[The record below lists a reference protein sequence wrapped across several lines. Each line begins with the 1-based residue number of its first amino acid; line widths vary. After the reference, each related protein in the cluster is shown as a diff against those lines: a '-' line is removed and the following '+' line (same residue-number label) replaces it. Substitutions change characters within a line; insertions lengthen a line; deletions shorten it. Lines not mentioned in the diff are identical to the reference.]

1 MRLTRRPPPP
11 TPPHKGEGSA
21 PKSRRWRAAYDRLV
35 EHLSETRRVE
45 PTGWLGALVALLSV
59 VAIVAIS
66 WFALVATV
74 TQQFQAIVYLL
85 LLLPISF
92 LTTTAHARIERLG
105 PIDYALAAIS
115 FAAALW
121 FTLNEPRYANWVTGF
136 SSLSTGDIVAG
147 TTLFVLCLELCRRA
161 VGFGLT
167 IVLLV
172 LLAYVA
178 FGQFIPGSFRHAG
191 IGFQYFLEMQTIGTD
206 GIFGDPVYVAAKY
219 AFLFVLF
226 GNLFVISGGAQ
237 LFFDLA
243 AAVTGRSIG
252 GPAKA
257 CIVSSALY
265 GTVSGSPVADVA
277 TTGPVTIPIMKRIG
291 MSAESAGAIE
301 AASSIG
307 GALLPPVMGA
317 VAFLMADFTGTPYYL
332 IAWYALLPSLGYY
345 LGVFALV
352 HFEAVRL
359 GLGRVPEEEIVGL
372 RVALGR
378 NWPSVIPI
386 AVLLWLLIA
395 GYSAAYVAAGSALSV
410 ILASFIRRENAIG
423 PRRFVAACVETCHAM
438 VPLTA
443 AVAAGGIIIGAI
455 ELTGLAG
462 KFTLLLFQLSG
473 GLMLPSLLLA
483 GVVLILLGTGMPTT
497 ATYIMGV
504 ALLAPL
510 FIGKFG
516 LPVIE
521 VHMFMLF
528 YASLSAISPPVAVA
542 AFAAAAIA
550 KANPFKLMPYACKLA
565 VGGFV
570 LPFFFVFNPGI
581 LMRGSVLQILSD
593 TVVGSALVVT
603 ASLVLH
609 GYVRK
614 RPIPMAVRGVF
625 TLAALAMAVPHLVI
639 QYAALAAAA
648 GLYFVLSR
656 ATRQDP
662 AWSG

>member
-1 MRLTRRPPPP
+1 
-11 TPPHKGEGSA
+11 
-21 PKSRRWRAAYDRLV
+21 
-35 EHLSETRRVE
+35 
-45 PTGWLGALVALLSV
+45 
-59 VAIVAIS
+59 
-66 WFALVATV
+66 
-74 TQQFQAIVYLL
+74 
-85 LLLPISF
+85 
-92 LTTTAHARIERLG
+92 
-105 PIDYALAAIS
+105 
-115 FAAALW
+115 
-121 FTLNEPRYANWVTGF
+121 
-136 SSLSTGDIVAG
+136 
-147 TTLFVLCLELCRRA
+147 VLCLELCRRA

-167 IVLLV
+167 AVLLV

-178 FGQFIPGSFRHAG
+178 FGQYIPGSFSHAG
-191 IGFQYFLEMQTIGTD
+191 INYRYFLEMQTIGTD
-206 GIFGDPVYVAAKY
+206 GLFGDPVYVAAKY

-237 LFFDLA
+237 LFFDVA

-257 CIVSSALY
+257 CVVSSALY

-277 TTGPVTIPIMKRIG
+277 TTGPITIPIMKRLG
-291 MSAESAGAIE
+291 MSPERAGAIE
-301 AASSIG
+301 ASSSIG

-317 VAFLMADFTGTPYYL
+317 VAFLMSDFTGIPYYL

-359 GLGRVPEEEIVGL
+359 NLGRVPEHEIVGL
-372 RVALGR
+372 RVALRR

-386 AVLLWLLIA
+386 AVLVWLLVS

-410 ILASFIRRENAIG
+410 IVTSWFRRETAIG
-423 PRRFVAACVETCHAM
+423 TVRFVDACVETCHAM

-473 GLMLPSLLLA
+473 GLLVPSLLLA

-504 ALLAPL
+504 ALLAPV
-510 FIGKFG
+510 FVGKFG
-516 LPVIE
+516 LPVME

-528 YASLSAISPPVAVA
+528 YASLSAITPPVAVA

-550 KANPFKLMPYACKLA
+550 GANPFKLAPYACKLA

-581 LMRGSVLQILSD
+581 LMQGGVLQVLSD
-593 TVVGSALVVT
+593 TVVATVLVLA

-609 GYVRK
+609 GFVRQQ
-614 RPIPMAVRGVF
+614 PIPLALRGVF
-625 TLAALAMAVPHLVI
+625 LLLAFAMAVPRLPV
-639 QYAALAAAA
+639 QYAAMAAAI
-648 GLYFVLSR
+648 GLYVVLMR
-656 ATRQDP
+656 AARSME
-662 AWSG
+662 AIRA

>member
-1 MRLTRRPPPP
+1 M
-11 TPPHKGEGSA
+11 TPSVSEMI
-21 PKSRRWRAAYDRLV
+21 RWRATYDRV
-35 EHLSETRRVE
+35 VAHLSETRRVE
-45 PTGWLGALVALLSV
+45 PAGWLGKLVAALSV
-59 VAIVAIS
+59 AAIVAIG
-66 WFALVATV
+66 WFALIATV
-74 TQQFQAIVYLL
+74 TQQFQAIIYLL

-92 LTTTAHARIERLG
+92 LTTTAHPRRDRLG
-105 PIDYALAAIS
+105 AIDYALAAIS

-136 SSLSTGDIVAG
+136 SELSTGDIAAG
-147 TTLFVLCLELCRRA
+147 TALFLLCIELCRRA

-167 IVLLV
+167 LVLFV

-178 FGQFIPGSFRHAG
+178 FGQYIPGSFSHAG

-226 GNLFVISGGAQ
+226 GNLFVIGGGAR

-243 AAVTGRSIG
+243 AVLTGRSIG

-277 TTGPVTIPIMKRIG
+277 TTGPITIPIMKRFG
-291 MSAESAGAIE
+291 LSAERAGAIE
-301 AASSIG
+301 ASSSIG

-317 VAFLMADFTGTPYYL
+317 VAFLMSDFTGIPYYL
-332 IAWYALLPSLGYY
+332 IAWYALLPSLLYY

-352 HFEAVRL
+352 HFESVRL
-359 GLGRVPEEEIVGL
+359 KLGRVPEDEIVGL
-372 RVALGR
+372 KVALAH
-378 NWPSVIPI
+378 NWPALIPI

-395 GYSAAYVAAGSALSV
+395 GYSAAYVAAGAALSV
-410 ILASFIRRENAIG
+410 ILASWLRRESAIG
-423 PRRFVAACVETCHAM
+423 PRRFVAACVETCLAM

-473 GLMLPSLLLA
+473 GLLVPSLILA

-504 ALLAPL
+504 ALLAPV
-510 FIGKFG
+510 FTGKFG
-516 LPVIE
+516 LPVME

-550 KANPFKLMPYACKLA
+550 NANPFKLMPYACKLS

-570 LPFFFVFNPGI
+570 VPFFFVFNHGV
-581 LMRGSVLQILSD
+581 LMQGGVLAILSD
-593 TVVGSALVVT
+593 TAVCVVMVIT

-609 GYVRK
+609 GFVRQ
-614 RPIPMAVRGVF
+614 RPMAWPLRGLF
-625 TLAALAMAVPHLVI
+625 ALLALAMAVPHPAM
-639 QYAALAAAA
+639 QYGAVVLAA
-648 GLYFVLSR
+648 GLYLILRRDAVAAEWR
-656 ATRQDP
+656 TT
-662 AWSG
+662 

>member
-1 MRLTRRPPPP
+1 MSLRATYRRFI
-11 TPPHKGEGSA
+11 
-21 PKSRRWRAAYDRLV
+21 V
-35 EHLSETRRVE
+35 EHLSETHRVS
-45 PTGWLGALVALLSV
+45 PKGRLGALIAALSV
-59 VAIVAIS
+59 AAILAIG

-92 LTTTAHARIERLG
+92 LTTTAHARIERLTA
-105 PIDYALAAIS
+105 IDYALAAIS
-115 FAAALW
+115 FLAALW
-121 FTLNEPRYANWVTGF
+121 FTVNEPRYANWVTGF
-136 SSLSTGDIVAG
+136 SELTIIDTIAG
-147 TTLFVLCLELCRRA
+147 TTLFLLCLELCRRA

-167 IVLLV
+167 MVLFVLLG
-172 LLAYVA
+172 YVA
-178 FGQFIPGSFRHAG
+178 FGHLIPGGFRHAG
-191 IGFQYFLEMQTIGTD
+191 ITFPYFLEMQTIGID

-226 GNLFVISGGAQ
+226 GNLFVISGGSQ

-277 TTGPVTIPIMKRIG
+277 TTGPVTIPIMKRMG
-291 MSAESAGAIE
+291 MSAERAGAVE

-359 GLGRVPEEEIVGL
+359 NLGRVPEEEIVGV
-372 RVALGR
+372 RVALIR
-378 NWPSVIPI
+378 NWPSVVPI
-386 AVLLWLLIA
+386 VVLLWLLIS
-395 GYSAAYVAAGSALSV
+395 GYSAAYVAAGAALSV
-410 ILASFIRRENAIG
+410 IVSSWFRSANAIG
-423 PRRFVAACVETCHAM
+423 PRKFVEACVETTHAM

-443 AVAAGGIIIGAI
+443 AVAAGGIIIGCI

-473 GLMLPSLLLA
+473 GMVVPSLLLA

-504 ALLAPL
+504 ALLAPV

-570 LPFFFVFNPGI
+570 LPF
-581 LMRGSVLQILSD
+581 
-593 TVVGSALVVT
+593 
-603 ASLVLH
+603 
-609 GYVRK
+609 
-614 RPIPMAVRGVF
+614 
-625 TLAALAMAVPHLVI
+625 
-639 QYAALAAAA
+639 
-648 GLYFVLSR
+648 
-656 ATRQDP
+656 
-662 AWSG
+662 

>member
-1 MRLTRRPPPP
+1 V
-11 TPPHKGEGSA
+11 
-21 PKSRRWRAAYDRLV
+21 SRISFWRTALHEFV
-35 EHLSETRRVE
+35 ECLGETRRVQ
-45 PTGWLGALVALLSV
+45 PGGVTGILVAALSLL
-59 VAIVAIS
+59 AIIVIS

-74 TQQFQAIVYLL
+74 TQQLQVLYYLL

-92 LTTTAHARIERLG
+92 LTTTAHARIDRLT
-105 PIDYALAAIS
+105 PLDYLLAAIA
-115 FAAALW
+115 FAATLW
-121 FTLNEPRYANWVTGF
+121 FVVNEPRYANWVTGF
-136 SSLSTGDIVAG
+136 SELSTVDIIAG

-167 IVLLV
+167 AVLLV

-178 FGQFIPGSFRHAG
+178 FGQLIPGSFRHSG
-191 IGFQYFLEMQTIGTD
+191 IAYTYFLEMQTIGTD
-206 GIFGDPVYVAAKY
+206 GLFGDPVYVAAKY

-226 GNLFVISGGAQ
+226 GNLFVISGGSQ

-243 AAVTGRSIG
+243 AALTGRSIG

-277 TTGPVTIPIMKRIG
+277 TTGPITIPVMKRIG
-291 MSAESAGAIE
+291 ISAERAGAIE
-301 AASSIG
+301 ASSSIG

-317 VAFLMADFTGTPYYL
+317 VAFLMADFTGLPYYL
-332 IAWYALLPSLGYY
+332 IAWYATLPSLLYY

-359 GLGRVPEEEIVGL
+359 NLGRVPEEEIVGL
-372 RVALGR
+372 RVALKR
-378 NWPSVIPI
+378 NWPSLIPI
-386 AVLLWLLIA
+386 LVLLWLLVA
-395 GYSAAYVAAGSALSV
+395 GYSASYVAAGSALSV
-410 ILASFIRRENAIG
+410 LVASWIGRENAIG
-423 PRRFVAACVETCHAM
+423 PRRFIAACLETCLAM

-473 GLMLPSLLLA
+473 GLLLPSLALA
-483 GVVLILLGTGMPTT
+483 GIVLILLGTGMPTT

-504 ALLAPL
+504 ALLAPV
-510 FIGKFG
+510 FVGKFG
-516 LPVIE
+516 LPAME

-528 YASLSAISPPVAVA
+528 YASLSAITPPVAVA

-550 KANPFKLMPYACKLA
+550 GANPFRLAPYACKLSI
-565 VGGFV
+565 GGFV
-570 LPFFFVFNPGI
+570 VPFFFIFNNGI
-581 LMRGSVLQILSD
+581 LMQGGAFRIVSD
-593 TVVGSALVVT
+593 TAVCVVLVVA

-609 GYVRK
+609 GYVRQ
-614 RPIPMAVRGVF
+614 RPISWAIRAAFAV
-625 TLAALAMAVPHLVI
+625 AAFAMAVPHLAV
-639 QYAALAAAA
+639 QYAAAACAV
-648 GLYFVLSR
+648 GLYWLLQRS
-656 ATRQDP
+656 DP
-662 AWSG
+662 AMSVAVAEKRTAD

>member
-1 MRLTRRPPPP
+1 M
-11 TPPHKGEGSA
+11 SDM
-21 PKSRRWRAAYDRLV
+21 SSWRAGYDRLV
-35 EHLSETRRVE
+35 EHLSETHRVR
-45 PTGWLGALVALLSV
+45 PTGALGVLVAVLSV
-59 VAIVAIS
+59 SAVLVIS
-66 WFALVATV
+66 WYALYAVAT
-74 TQQFQAIVYLL
+74 QQLQVLYYLL
-85 LLLPISF
+85 PLLPISF
-92 LTTTAHARIERLG
+92 LTTTAHARLQRLTAL
-105 PIDYALAAIS
+105 DYALAAVA
-115 FAAALW
+115 FGATLW
-121 FTLNEPRYANWVTGF
+121 FVLNEPRYANWVTGF
-136 SSLSTGDIVAG
+136 SALSGGDLTAG
-147 TTLFVLCLELCRRA
+147 TTLLVLCLELCRRA

-167 IVLLV
+167 VVLLL

-178 FGQFIPGSFRHAG
+178 FGQHIPGSFQHAG
-191 IGFQYFLEMQTIGTD
+191 ISYPYFLEMQTIGTD

-219 AFLFVLF
+219 AFLFVMF
-226 GNLFVISGGAQ
+226 GNLYVVSGGAQ

-277 TTGPVTIPIMKRIG
+277 TTGPITIPIMKRIG
-291 MSAESAGAIE
+291 MSAEQAGAIE

-345 LGVFALV
+345 FAVFTLV
-352 HFEAVRL
+352 HFEATRL
-359 GLGRVPEEEIVGL
+359 GLGRLPEQDIVGA
-372 RVALGR
+372 RVALRR
-378 NWPSVIPI
+378 NWPSLIPI
-386 AVLLWLLIA
+386 ATLMWLLVA
-395 GYSAAYVAAGSALSV
+395 GYSAAYVAAGAALSV
-410 ILASFIRRENAIG
+410 VLASWLRRTTAIG
-423 PRRFVAACVETCHAM
+423 PRLFIEACVDTCHAM

-504 ALLAPL
+504 ALLAPV
-510 FIGKFG
+510 FVGKFG
-516 LPVIE
+516 LPVME

-570 LPFFFVFNPGI
+570 LPFYFVFNPGI
-581 LMRGSVLQILSD
+581 LMQGGPLRILSD
-593 TVVGSALVVT
+593 TLIAGGLLV
-603 ASLVLH
+603 AAALVLH
-609 GYVRK
+609 GYVRR
-614 RPIPMAVRGVF
+614 RPITLPLRLVLA
-625 TLAALAMAVPHLVI
+625 LAALAMAVPHPAV
-639 QYAALAAAA
+639 QYAALAMTI
-648 GLYFVLSR
+648 GLYLMLR
-656 ATRQDP
+656 RGDDLAEQLQRRE
-662 AWSG
+662 A

>member
-1 MRLTRRPPPP
+1 M
-11 TPPHKGEGSA
+11 S
-21 PKSRRWRAAYDRLV
+21 SWRAAYGLV
-35 EHLSETRRVE
+35 EHLSETRRVQ
-45 PTGWLGALVALLSV
+45 PTGRTGVVVALLSV
-59 VAIVAIS
+59 SSVLVIG
-66 WFALVATV
+66 WFALYATV
-74 TQQFQAIVYLL
+74 TQQLQVLYYLL
-85 LLLPISF
+85 LLLPVCF
-92 LTTTAHARIERLG
+92 LTTTAHARIEGLTAV
-105 PIDYALAAIS
+105 DYALAAVS
-115 FAAALW
+115 FAATLW
-121 FTLNEPRYANWVTGF
+121 FVINQERYANWVTGF
-136 SSLSTGDIVAG
+136 SLLSTGDVIAG

-167 IVLLV
+167 VVLLV

-178 FGQFIPGSFRHAG
+178 FGQHIPGSFRHAG
-191 IGFQYFLEMQTIGTD
+191 ISYTYFLEMQTIGTD

-277 TTGPVTIPIMKRIG
+277 TTGPVTIPVMKRIG
-291 MSAESAGAIE
+291 LSAEQAGAIE
-301 AASSIG
+301 ASSSIG

-359 GLGRVPEEEIVGL
+359 ALGRLPEAEIVGIAAAL
-372 RVALGR
+372 RR
-378 NWPSVIPI
+378 NWPSTIPI
-386 AVLLWLLIA
+386 SVLLWLLIS

-410 ILASFIRRENAIG
+410 VLASWFFPEQAIG
-423 PRRFVAACVETCHAM
+423 PRRFIQACVETCQAM

-473 GLMLPSLLLA
+473 GLLLPSLLLA
-483 GVVLILLGTGMPTT
+483 GIVLILLGTGMPTT

-504 ALLAPL
+504 ALLAPV
-510 FIGKFG
+510 FTGKFG
-516 LPVIE
+516 LPVME

-550 KANPFKLMPYACKLA
+550 KANPFKLMPYACKLS

-581 LMRGSVLQILSD
+581 LMQGGVLRILCD
-593 TVVGSALVVT
+593 TVIAIVLVVT
-603 ASLVLH
+603 AALVLH
-609 GYVRK
+609 GFVRQ
-614 RPIPMAVRGVF
+614 RPMQLPFRMVF
-625 TLAALAMAVPHLVI
+625 ALMALAMAIPQPAI
-639 QYAALAAAA
+639 QYAAAAAA
-648 GLYFVLSR
+648 VGFYLVLRR
-656 ATRQDP
+656 AEQATHALEQRRD
-662 AWSG
+662 AM

>member
-1 MRLTRRPPPP
+1 MTYW
-11 TPPHKGEGSA
+11 S
-21 PKSRRWRAAYDRLV
+21 AAYDRLV
-35 EHLSETRRVE
+35 EHLSETRRVA
-45 PTGWLGALVALLSV
+45 PTGVVGKLIAALSV
-59 VAIVAIS
+59 AAIIAIGY
-66 WFALVATV
+66 FALIATV

-92 LTTTAHARIERLG
+92 LTTTAHARVERLTVV
-105 PIDYALAAIS
+105 DYALAAVS
-115 FAAALW
+115 FTAVLW
-121 FTLNEPRYANWVTGF
+121 FTINERRYANWVTGF
-136 SSLSTGDIVAG
+136 SELAWGDIVAG
-147 TTLFVLCLELCRRA
+147 TTLFVLCVELCRRA

-167 IVLLV
+167 LVLFV

-178 FGQFIPGSFRHAG
+178 FGHLIPGSFSHAG
-191 IGFQYFLEMQTIGTD
+191 IAFNYFLEMQTIGTD

-226 GNLFVISGGAQ
+226 GNLFVVSGGSR

-243 AAVTGRSIG
+243 AALTGRSIG

-277 TTGPVTIPIMKRIG
+277 TTGPITIPIMKRYG
-291 MSAESAGAIE
+291 LSAERAGAIE
-301 AASSIG
+301 ASSSIG

-332 IAWYALLPSLGYY
+332 IAWYALLPSLLYY

-359 GLGRVPEEEIVGL
+359 NLGRVPEDEIVGL
-372 RVALGR
+372 RVALAR
-378 NWPSVIPI
+378 NWPALIPI
-386 AVLLWLLIA
+386 VVLLWLLIA

-410 ILASFIRRENAIG
+410 VLASWFRRETAIG
-423 PRRFVAACVETCHAM
+423 PRRFIAASVETCLAM

-473 GLMLPSLLLA
+473 GLLVPSLILA

-504 ALLAPL
+504 ALLAPV
-510 FIGKFG
+510 FISKFG
-516 LPVIE
+516 LPVME

-550 KANPFKLMPYACKLA
+550 NANPFKLMPYACKLS

-570 LPFFFVFNPGI
+570 VPFYFVFNPGV
-581 LMRGSVLQILSD
+581 LMQGGVLAVLSD
-593 TVVGSALVVT
+593 TAICIVLVVT

-609 GYVRK
+609 GHVRQ
-614 RPIPMAVRGVF
+614 RPLAWWLRGAF
-625 TLAALAMAVPHLVI
+625 ALAALAMAVPRPAI
-639 QYAALAAAA
+639 QYGAAVAAVALFLILRRDARAA
-648 GLYFVLSR
+648 ELR
-656 ATRQDP
+656 TT
-662 AWSG
+662 

>member
-1 MRLTRRPPPP
+1 LSEI
-11 TPPHKGEGSA
+11 EG
-21 PKSRRWRAAYDRLV
+21 RGWRAATNRWMEL
-35 EHLSETRRVE
+35 LGETQRVR
-45 PTGWLGALVALLSV
+45 PGGATGALLAVLSV
-59 VAIVAIS
+59 LAIVVIS
-66 WFALVATV
+66 WFALYATA
-74 TQQFQAIVYLL
+74 TQQLQVLYYLL

-92 LTTTAHARIERLG
+92 LTTTAHLKIERLMLL
-105 PIDYALAAIS
+105 DYLLAAVA
-115 FAAALW
+115 FAATLW
-121 FTLNEPRYANWVTGF
+121 FVVNEQRYANWVTGF
-136 SSLSTGDIVAG
+136 SALSQVDIIAG

-167 IVLLV
+167 SVLLV

-178 FGQFIPGSFRHAG
+178 FGQLIPGSFRHSG
-191 IGFQYFLEMQTIGTD
+191 ISYTYFLEMQTIGTD
-206 GIFGDPVYVAAKY
+206 GLFGDPVYVAAKY

-237 LFFDLA
+237 LFFDVA
-243 AAVTGRSIG
+243 AAVTGRSVG

-277 TTGPVTIPIMKRIG
+277 TTGPITIPIMKRIG
-291 MSAESAGAIE
+291 LSAERAGAIE
-301 AASSIG
+301 ASSSIG

-317 VAFLMADFTGTPYYL
+317 VAFLMADFTGLPYYL
-332 IAWYALLPSLGYY
+332 IAWYATLPSLGYY

-359 GLGRVPEEEIVGL
+359 NLGRVPEEEIVGL
-372 RVALGR
+372 RVALAR
-378 NWPSVIPI
+378 NWPSLIPI
-386 AVLLWLLIA
+386 MVLLWLLVA

-410 ILASFIRRENAIG
+410 VLASWLRRDTAIG
-423 PRRFVAACVETCHAM
+423 PRRFVEACVETCLAM

-462 KFTLLLFQLSG
+462 KFTLLLFQFSA
-473 GLMLPSLLLA
+473 GLLVPSLILA

-504 ALLAPL
+504 ALLVPL
-510 FIGKFG
+510 FVGKFG
-516 LPVIE
+516 LPAMD

-528 YASLSAISPPVAVA
+528 YASLSAITPPVAVA

-550 KANPFKLMPYACKLA
+550 GANPFKLAPYACKLS

-570 LPFFFVFNPGI
+570 VPFFFVFNNGI
-581 LMRGSVLQILSD
+581 LMQGSVFHILSD
-593 TVVGSALVVT
+593 TAVCTALVIT
-603 ASLVLH
+603 SSLVLH
-609 GYVRK
+609 GYVRQ
-614 RPIPMAVRGVF
+614 RPIPWGLRGVF
-625 TLAALAMAVPHLVI
+625 ALAALAMAVPNLAV
-639 QYAALAAAA
+639 QYGAIACSA
-648 GLYFVLSR
+648 GLYLALLRGDAVRSSVAVR
-656 ATRQDP
+656 PAEKPATD
-662 AWSG
+662 

>member
-1 MRLTRRPPPP
+1 MA
-11 TPPHKGEGSA
+11 G
-21 PKSRRWRAAYDRLV
+21 WRATYDRLV
-35 EHLSETRRVE
+35 EHLSETRRVA
-45 PTGWLGALVALLSV
+45 PTGLVGALVAVLSV
-59 VAIVAIS
+59 IAIFAIG
-66 WFALVATV
+66 WFALIATV

-92 LTTTAHARIERLG
+92 LTTTAHARAERLG
-105 PIDYALAAIS
+105 AIDYALAALS
-115 FAAALW
+115 FAAVLW

-136 SSLSTGDIVAG
+136 SSLSAGDLVAG

-167 IVLLV
+167 VVLLV

-178 FGQFIPGSFRHAG
+178 LGQLIPGSFRHAG
-191 IGFQYFLEMQTIGTD
+191 IGYQYFLEMQTIGTD

-237 LFFDLA
+237 LFFDVA
-243 AAVTGRSIG
+243 AALTGRSVG

-291 MSAESAGAIE
+291 MSAENAGAVE

-359 GLGRVPEEEIVGL
+359 DLGRVPAEEVVGL
-372 RVALGR
+372 RAALGR
-378 NWPSVIPI
+378 NWPSLIPI
-386 AVLLWLLIA
+386 AVLLWLLIS

-410 ILASFIRRENAIG
+410 ILSSWLRREHAIG

-483 GVVLILLGTGMPTT
+483 GAVLILLGTGMPTT

-504 ALLAPL
+504 ALLAPV

-550 KANPFKLMPYACKLA
+550 KANPFKLMPIACKLA
-565 VGGFV
+565 IGGFV
-570 LPFFFVFNPGI
+570 VPFFFVFNPGV
-581 LMRGSVLQILSD
+581 LMQGGVLQILSD
-593 TVVGSALVVT
+593 TLIGAALVVT
-603 ASLVLH
+603 AALVLH
-609 GYVRK
+609 GHVRK
-614 RPIPMAVRGVF
+614 RPIPLPLRGALV
-625 TLAALAMAVPHLVI
+625 LAALAMAVPQLAV
-639 QYAALAAAA
+639 QYAAVAATA
-648 GLYFVLSR
+648 GLYLLLLRDTQRERACSR
-656 ATRQDP
+656 
-662 AWSG
+662 

>member
-1 MRLTRRPPPP
+1 M
-11 TPPHKGEGSA
+11 A
-21 PKSRRWRAAYDRLV
+21 RWRATYNRLV
-35 EHLSETRRVE
+35 EHLSETRRVT
-45 PTGWLGALVALLSV
+45 PAGPLGRLVAALSV
-59 VAIVAIS
+59 AAIFAIG

-74 TQQFQAIVYLL
+74 TQQYQAIVYLL

-92 LTTTAHARIERLG
+92 LTTTVHTRIERLTA
-105 PIDYALAAIS
+105 IDYALAAIS

-121 FTLNEPRYANWVTGF
+121 FTVNEPRYANWVTGF
-136 SSLSTGDIVAG
+136 SALSAGDIVAG
-147 TTLFVLCLELCRRA
+147 TTLFLLCLELCRRA

-167 IVLLV
+167 AVLFV

-178 FGQFIPGSFRHAG
+178 FGQFIPGSFSHQG
-191 IGFQYFLEMQTIGTD
+191 IGYLYFLEMQTIGTD

-291 MSAESAGAIE
+291 MSAERAGAVE

-345 LGVFALV
+345 LGVFVLV

-359 GLGRVPEEEIVGL
+359 NLGRVPEAEIVGP
-372 RVALGR
+372 RAALVR

-395 GYSAAYVAAGSALSV
+395 GYSAAYVAAGAALSV
-410 ILASFIRRENAIG
+410 ILASWFRRENAIG
-423 PRRFVAACVETCHAM
+423 PFRFVEACVETCHAM

-443 AVAAGGIIIGAI
+443 AVAAGGIIIGCI

-473 GLMLPSLLLA
+473 GLLLPSLLLA

-504 ALLAPL
+504 ALLAPV

-516 LPVIE
+516 MPVIE

-550 KANPFKLMPYACKLA
+550 KANPFKVMPYACKLA
-565 VGGFV
+565 IGGFV
-570 LPFFFVFNPGI
+570 LPFFFVFNSGI
-581 LMRGSVLQILSD
+581 LMQGGALKIVSD
-593 TVVGSALVVT
+593 TVVAASLVIV
-603 ASLVLH
+603 AALVLH
-609 GYVRK
+609 GFVRK
-614 RPIPMAVRGVF
+614 RPIPLVLRGVF
-625 TLAALAMAVPHLVI
+625 ALTAVAMVIPQMAV
-639 QYAALAAAA
+639 QYIAIAVA
-648 GLYFVLSR
+648 GTLYFFLLR
-656 ATRQDP
+656 AEQRDP
-662 AWSG
+662 AWSR

>member
-1 MRLTRRPPPP
+1 
-11 TPPHKGEGSA
+11 
-21 PKSRRWRAAYDRLV
+21 
-35 EHLSETRRVE
+35 
-45 PTGWLGALVALLSV
+45 
-59 VAIVAIS
+59 
-66 WFALVATV
+66 
-74 TQQFQAIVYLL
+74 
-85 LLLPISF
+85 
-92 LTTTAHARIERLG
+92 
-105 PIDYALAAIS
+105 
-115 FAAALW
+115 
-121 FTLNEPRYANWVTGF
+121 
-136 SSLSTGDIVAG
+136 
-147 TTLFVLCLELCRRA
+147 
-161 VGFGLT
+161 
-167 IVLLV
+167 
-172 LLAYVA
+172 
-178 FGQFIPGSFRHAG
+178 
-191 IGFQYFLEMQTIGTD
+191 
-206 GIFGDPVYVAAKY
+206 
-219 AFLFVLF
+219 
-226 GNLFVISGGAQ
+226 
-237 LFFDLA
+237 
-243 AAVTGRSIG
+243 
-252 GPAKA
+252 
-257 CIVSSALY
+257 
-265 GTVSGSPVADVA
+265 
-277 TTGPVTIPIMKRIG
+277 
-291 MSAESAGAIE
+291 
-301 AASSIG
+301 
-307 GALLPPVMGA
+307 MGA

-359 GLGRVPEEEIVGL
+359 DLGRVPEEEIVGL
-372 RVALGR
+372 RVALAR

-386 AVLLWLLIA
+386 AVLLWLLVA

-410 ILASFIRRENAIG
+410 ILASWIRRENAIG

-504 ALLAPL
+504 ALLAPV

-581 LMRGSVLQILSD
+581 LMQGGVLRILSD
-593 TVVGSALVVT
+593 TVVGCGAGGRPPRWCCTAMSASGRSRCRC
-603 ASLVLH
+603 AAPSS
-609 GYVRK
+609 
-614 RPIPMAVRGVF
+614 
-625 TLAALAMAVPHLVI
+625 LAALAMAVPQLAI
-639 QYAALAAAA
+639 QYAAVAAAA
-648 GLYFVLSR
+648 GALSCAAR
-656 ATRQDP
+656 AMPGATRP
-662 AWSG
+662 GHE

>member
-1 MRLTRRPPPP
+1 MIGLAT
-11 TPPHKGEGSA
+11 GGW
-21 PKSRRWRAAYDRLV
+21 WRAVGHGMDVLG
-35 EHLSETRRVE
+35 ETRRVT
-45 PTGWLGALVALLSV
+45 PSGSLGRLIALMSV
-59 VAIVAIS
+59 LAVGVIG
-66 WFALVATV
+66 WFALFGTA
-74 TQQFQAIVYLL
+74 TQQLQVLYYLL

-92 LTTTAHARIERLG
+92 LTTTAHYRADRLG
-105 PIDYALAAIS
+105 ILDYALAVMS
-115 FAAALW
+115 FLATLW
-121 FTLNEPRYANWVTGF
+121 FVLNEPRYADWLTGF
-136 SSLSTGDIVAG
+136 SVLNVGDLAAG
-147 TTLFVLCLELCRRA
+147 TVLFVLCIELSRRA

-167 IVLLV
+167 AVLVV

-178 FGQFIPGSFRHAG
+178 LGQYIPGSLSHGG
-191 IGFQYFLEMQTIGTD
+191 ITFTYFLEMQTIGTD

-226 GNLFVISGGAQ
+226 GNLYVLSGGAQ
-237 LFFDLA
+237 LFFDVA
-243 AAVTGRSIG
+243 AAITGRSIG

-277 TTGPVTIPIMKRIG
+277 TTGPITIPIMKRIG
-291 MSAESAGAIE
+291 MSAESAGAVE
-301 AASSIG
+301 ASSSIG

-317 VAFLMADFTGTPYYL
+317 VAFLMADFTGTSYYL

-345 LGVFALV
+345 LGIFTLV

-359 GLGRVPEEEIVGL
+359 NLGRVPEHEIVGL
-372 RVALGR
+372 RIALSR
-378 NWPSVIPI
+378 NGPSLIPL
-386 AVLLWLLIA
+386 AVLVWLLVA
-395 GYSAAYVAAGSALSV
+395 GYSAAYIAAGSALSV
-410 ILASFIRRENAIG
+410 VLASWIRPQNAIG
-423 PRRFVAACVETCHAM
+423 PRSFIAACVDTCLAM

-473 GLMLPSLLLA
+473 GLLVPSLLMA

-504 ALLAPL
+504 ALLAPV
-510 FIGKFG
+510 FVGKFG

-528 YASLSAISPPVAVA
+528 YASLSAITPPVAVA

-550 KANPFKLMPYACKLA
+550 GANPFKLAPYACKLS

-570 LPFFFVFNPGI
+570 LPFFFIFNPGI
-581 LMRGSVLQILSD
+581 LMQGNVVAVISD
-593 TVVGSALVVT
+593 TLVASGLVIT

-609 GYVRK
+609 GYVRE
-614 RPIPMAVRGVF
+614 RPMSAAIRGVF
-625 TLAALAMAVPHLVI
+625 ALVALAMAVPWAAL
-639 QYAALAAAA
+639 QYAAIAAAA
-648 GLYFVLSR
+648 GLYFYLLRGER
-656 ATRQDP
+656 AEKLYSP
-662 AWSG
+662 

>member
-1 MRLTRRPPPP
+1 MA
-11 TPPHKGEGSA
+11 G
-21 PKSRRWRAAYDRLV
+21 WRATYHRLV
-35 EHLSETRRVE
+35 EPLSETQRVR
-45 PTGWLGALVALLSV
+45 PGGALGVLVAGLSV
-59 VAIVAIS
+59 FAVVVIS
-66 WFALVATV
+66 WFALYATV
-74 TQQFQAIVYLL
+74 TQQLQVLYYLL
-85 LLLPISF
+85 LLLPVCF
-92 LTTTAHARIERLG
+92 LTTTAHARIDRLTAV
-105 PIDYALAAIS
+105 DYALAAVS
-115 FAAALW
+115 FAATLW
-121 FTLNEPRYANWVTGF
+121 FVLNEPRYASWVTSF
-136 SSLSTGDIVAG
+136 SELTAGDLIAG

-167 IVLLV
+167 AVLLV

-178 FGQFIPGSFRHAG
+178 FGQHIPGSFGHAG
-191 IGFQYFLEMQTIGTD
+191 IGYRYFLEMQTIGTD
-206 GIFGDPVYVAAKY
+206 GLFGDPVYVAAKY

-237 LFFDLA
+237 LFFDVA

-257 CIVSSALY
+257 CVVSSALY

-277 TTGPVTIPIMKRIG
+277 TTGPITIPIMKRMG
-291 MSAESAGAIE
+291 MSPERAGAIE
-301 AASSIG
+301 ASSSIG

-317 VAFLMADFTGTPYYL
+317 VAFLMADFTGIPYYL
-332 IAWYALLPSLGYY
+332 IAWYALLPALGYY

-359 GLGRVPEEEIVGL
+359 NLSRVPEHEIVGL
-372 RVALGR
+372 RVALMR

-386 AVLLWLLIA
+386 IVLLWLLIS

-410 ILASFIRRENAIG
+410 IVTSWFRRENAIG
-423 PRRFVAACVETCHAM
+423 PVRFVGACVETCHAM

-473 GLMLPSLLLA
+473 GLLLPSLLLA

-504 ALLAPL
+504 ALLAPV
-510 FIGKFG
+510 FVGKFG
-516 LPVIE
+516 LPAME

-528 YASLSAISPPVAVA
+528 YASLSAITPPVAVA

-550 KANPFKLMPYACKLA
+550 GANPFKLAPYACKLA
-565 VGGFV
+565 IGGFA

-581 LMRGSVLQILSD
+581 LMQGGVLKILSD
-593 TVVGSALVVT
+593 TAVATVLVLT

-609 GYVRK
+609 GFVRQQ
-614 RPIPMAVRGVF
+614 PIPLVLRGVF
-625 TLAALAMAVPHLVI
+625 LLLALAMAVPRLPV
-639 QYAALAAAA
+639 QYAAMAAAI
-648 GLYFVLSR
+648 GLYLVLMR
-656 ATRQDP
+656 AARSVE
-662 AWSG
+662 AIRA

>member
-1 MRLTRRPPPP
+1 VLNV
-11 TPPHKGEGSA
+11 G
-21 PKSRRWRAAYDRLV
+21 D
-35 EHLSETRRVE
+35 
-45 PTGWLGALVALLSV
+45 
-59 VAIVAIS
+59 
-66 WFALVATV
+66 
-74 TQQFQAIVYLL
+74 
-85 LLLPISF
+85 
-92 LTTTAHARIERLG
+92 
-105 PIDYALAAIS
+105 LAA
-115 FAAALW
+115 
-121 FTLNEPRYANWVTGF
+121 
-136 SSLSTGDIVAG
+136 G
-147 TTLFVLCLELCRRA
+147 TVLFVLCIELSRRA

-167 IVLLV
+167 AVLVV

-178 FGQFIPGSFRHAG
+178 LGQYIPGSFSHGG
-191 IGFQYFLEMQTIGTD
+191 ITFTYFLEMQTIGTD

-226 GNLFVISGGAQ
+226 GNLYVLSGGAQ
-237 LFFDLA
+237 LFFDVA
-243 AAVTGRSIG
+243 AAITGRSIG

-277 TTGPVTIPIMKRIG
+277 TTGPITIPIMKRIG
-291 MSAESAGAIE
+291 MSAESAGAVE
-301 AASSIG
+301 ASSSIG

-317 VAFLMADFTGTPYYL
+317 VAFLMADFTGTSYYL

-345 LGVFALV
+345 LGIFTLV

-359 GLGRVPEEEIVGL
+359 NLGRVPEHEIVGL
-372 RVALGR
+372 RIALSR
-378 NWPSVIPI
+378 NGPSLIPL
-386 AVLLWLLIA
+386 AVLVWLLVA
-395 GYSAAYVAAGSALSV
+395 GYSAAYIAAGSALSV
-410 ILASFIRRENAIG
+410 VLASWIRPQNAIG
-423 PRRFVAACVETCHAM
+423 PRSFIAACVDTCLAM

-473 GLMLPSLLLA
+473 GLLVPSLLMA

-504 ALLAPL
+504 ALLAPV
-510 FIGKFG
+510 FVGKFG

-528 YASLSAISPPVAVA
+528 YASLSAITPPVAVA

-550 KANPFKLMPYACKLA
+550 GANPFKLAPYACKLS

-570 LPFFFVFNPGI
+570 LPFFFIFNPGI
-581 LMRGSVLQILSD
+581 LMQGNVVAVISD
-593 TVVGSALVVT
+593 TLVASGLVIT

-609 GYVRK
+609 GYVRE
-614 RPIPMAVRGVF
+614 RPMSAAIRGVF
-625 TLAALAMAVPHLVI
+625 ALVALAMAVPWAAL
-639 QYAALAAAA
+639 QYAAIAAAA
-648 GLYFVLSR
+648 GLYFYLLRGER
-656 ATRQDP
+656 AEKLYSP
-662 AWSG
+662 

>member
-1 MRLTRRPPPP
+1 MA
-11 TPPHKGEGSA
+11 G
-21 PKSRRWRAAYDRLV
+21 WRAQYNRLM
-35 EHLSETRRVE
+35 ELLSETRRVN
-45 PTGWLGALVALLSV
+45 PSGPLGVLIAVLSTI
-59 VAIVAIS
+59 AIFAIS

-74 TQQFQAIVYLL
+74 TQQYQAIIYLL

-92 LTTTAHARIERLG
+92 LTTTAHTRIDRLTVV
-105 PIDYALAAIS
+105 DYLLAAIS

-121 FTLNEPRYANWVTGF
+121 FAVNERRYADWVTGF
-136 SSLSTGDIVAG
+136 SSLSATDIAAG

-167 IVLLV
+167 IVLLA
-172 LLAYVA
+172 LLGYVA
-178 FGQFIPGSFRHAG
+178 FGQMLPGSFRHAG
-191 IGFQYFLEMQTIGTD
+191 IGFTYFLEMQTIGTD

-226 GNLFVISGGAQ
+226 GNLYVASGGAQ
-237 LFFDLA
+237 LFFDFA
-243 AAVTGRSIG
+243 AAVTGRSVG

-277 TTGPVTIPIMKRIG
+277 TTGPITIPIMKRIG
-291 MSAESAGAIE
+291 MSAERAGAIE
-301 AASSIG
+301 ASSSIG

-317 VAFLMADFTGTPYYL
+317 VAFLMSDFTGIPYYL
-332 IAWYALLPSLGYY
+332 IAWYAVLPSLGYY
-345 LGVFALV
+345 LGVFTLV

-359 GLGRVPEEEIVGL
+359 NLGRVPEEEIVGL
-372 RVALGR
+372 RIALQR
-378 NWPSVIPI
+378 NWPSLIPI
-386 AVLLWLLIA
+386 AVLLWLLVA
-395 GYSAAYVAAGSALSV
+395 GYSASYVAAGSALSV
-410 ILASFIRRENAIG
+410 ILASWFRRASAID
-423 PRRFVAACVETCHAM
+423 PRRFIHACVDTCHAM

-504 ALLAPL
+504 ALLAPV
-510 FIGKFG
+510 FVGKFG
-516 LPVIE
+516 LPVME

-528 YASLSAISPPVAVA
+528 YASLSAITPPVAVA

-550 KANPFKLMPYACKLA
+550 QANPFKLAPYACTLS

-570 LPFFFVFNPGI
+570 LPFFFIFNPGI
-581 LMRGSVLQILSD
+581 LMQGGLVQIASD
-593 TVVGSALVVT
+593 TVVASALVVT

-609 GYVRK
+609 GYARK
-614 RPIPMAVRGVF
+614 YPIPMSMRGVLVL
-625 TLAALAMAVPHLVI
+625 LAVAMAVPQPAI
-639 QYAALAAAA
+639 QYGAVAVAIS
-648 GLYFVLSR
+648 LYLLLRR
-656 ATRQDP
+656 ADTARQRVV
-662 AWSG
+662 AVSGSQNPGAE

>member
-1 MRLTRRPPPP
+1 MDVL
-11 TPPHKGEGSA
+11 G
-21 PKSRRWRAAYDRLV
+21 
-35 EHLSETRRVE
+35 ETRRVT
-45 PTGWLGALVALLSV
+45 PSGPLGTLIAIMSV
-59 VAIVAIS
+59 LAVGVIG
-66 WFALVATV
+66 WFALFGTV
-74 TQQFQAIVYLL
+74 TQQLQVLYYLL

-92 LTTTAHARIERLG
+92 LTTTAHYRADRLTAL
-105 PIDYALAAIS
+105 DYALAAIS
-115 FAAALW
+115 FFATLW
-121 FTLNEPRYANWVTGF
+121 FVINEPRYANWLTGF
-136 SSLSTGDIVAG
+136 SVLNPGDILAG
-147 TTLFVLCLELCRRA
+147 TVLFVLCIELSRRA

-167 IVLLV
+167 AVLVV

-178 FGQFIPGSFRHAG
+178 FGRYIPGSFSHAG
-191 IGFQYFLEMQTIGTD
+191 ITFRYFLEMQTIGTD

-226 GNLFVISGGAQ
+226 GNLYVLSGGAQ
-237 LFFDLA
+237 LFFDVA
-243 AAVTGRSIG
+243 AAITGRSIG

-277 TTGPVTIPIMKRIG
+277 TTGPITIPIMKRIG
-291 MSAESAGAIE
+291 MTAESAGAVE
-301 AASSIG
+301 ASSSIG

-317 VAFLMADFTGTPYYL
+317 VAFLMSDFTGTPYYL

-345 LGVFALV
+345 LGIFVLV

-359 GLGRVPEEEIVGL
+359 NLGRVPEEEIVGL
-372 RVALGR
+372 RIALAR
-378 NWPSVIPI
+378 NWPSVIPL
-386 AVLLWLLIA
+386 AVLVWLLVA
-395 GYSAAYVAAGSALSV
+395 GYSAAYIAAGSALSV
-410 ILASFIRRENAIG
+410 VLASWIRPRNGIG
-423 PRRFVAACVETCHAM
+423 PRSFVSACVDTCLAM

-473 GLMLPSLLLA
+473 GLLVPSLLMA
-483 GVVLILLGTGMPTT
+483 GIVLILLGTGMPTT

-504 ALLAPL
+504 ALLAPV
-510 FIGKFG
+510 FVGKFG

-528 YASLSAISPPVAVA
+528 YASLSAITPPVAVA

-550 KANPFKLMPYACKLA
+550 GANPFKLAPYACKLS

-570 LPFFFVFNPGI
+570 LPFFFIFNPGI
-581 LMRGSVLQILSD
+581 LMQGSVIGILSD
-593 TVVGSALVVT
+593 TVVACALVIA

-614 RPIPMAVRGVF
+614 RPISALTRGAF
-625 TLAALAMAVPHLVI
+625 ALAAFAMAVPRPAV
-639 QYAALAAAA
+639 QYGAIVAA
-648 GLYFVLSR
+648 GVLYYVLLRTEQPNPAFSR
-656 ATRQDP
+656 
-662 AWSG
+662 